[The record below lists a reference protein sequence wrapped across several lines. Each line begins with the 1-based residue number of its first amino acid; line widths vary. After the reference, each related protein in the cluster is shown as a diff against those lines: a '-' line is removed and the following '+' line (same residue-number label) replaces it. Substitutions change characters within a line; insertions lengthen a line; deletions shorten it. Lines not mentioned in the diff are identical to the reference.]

1 VDCCCKALNH
11 DRVSTHSTSLVVA
24 KFHTTPNHEN
34 SISCKSAGIVDSCCK
49 ALDHGVLA
57 VGYGNEGGNPY
68 WLVKNSWG
76 SAWGEQVRPLL
87 SPGGIPLAFLHQTGT
102 FGMHTH
108 MPFTMLYQRKERL
121 MGDRT
126 DVLESDCLS
135 LSRATSA

>member
-1 VDCCCKALNH
+1 MTRTFLA
-11 DRVSTHSTSLVVA
+11 T
-24 KFHTTPNHEN
+24 
-34 SISCKSAGIVDSCCK
+34 GIVDSCCK

-87 SPGGIPLAFLHQTGT
+87 RWRHPIGISPTDRHFR
-102 FGMHTH
+102 MHMH
-108 MPFTMLYQRKERL
+108 MPFTMLHQRKEHI

-126 DVLESDCLS
+126 SVLESDWLS